1 MQLESLSSTQVPSGD
16 KLDLGVD
23 FSLLAPTSADSRQSL
38 AVAVSS
44 TQLSQED
51 SQVVIDPDKAAEDL
65 VNKLQGLISKLT
77 LGCFSFLKCFAFANV
92 CSLLYSFGI
101 TVSIFICSVLSRLSD
116 CLNLLREASISRL

>member
-44 TQLSQED
+44 TQLSQDD

-65 VNKLQGLISKLT
+65 VNKLQGLVSKLT
-77 LGCFSFLKCFAFANV
+77 LGCFFFLNVLHSQAFAHYFI
-92 CSLLYSFGI
+92 SLGLPFLYLYALF
-101 TVSIFICSVLSRLSD
+101 CQD
-116 CLNLLREASISRL
+116 CQIV